1 MYEERFAD
9 AIRQITTDCP
19 FQDKHL
25 DVELAMTLDYAS
37 RTCACG
43 RDRSDLDPAFS
54 SAFRYLEK
62 HCAFHKI
69 HGAHSVAE
77 TDNRFRAKTR
87 DRLVC
92 KSQFAASSRELTFAD
107 QTIARLGAKTIV
119 SFSDGMRT
127 MDLVEGAVLFQIP
140 KGAREGRI
148 KIAAIAAASTG
159 ATGII
164 ERHGQ
169 FYVKVL
175 VLEGT
180 VRCYLTNR
188 VGESELMH
196 PGQILITK
204 PDVTALPDPA
214 DFDIARVMK
223 TCLLVR
229 DFPPLLSQRLI
240 ESEEQKQSVLIAKG
254 TYIPSNLVI
263 FGRGTLVNL
272 VNPTPAPLQKPQTNT
287 GH

>member
-1 MYEERFAD
+1 MLVCLIVTAICLDAVQLKEGRVTHVVNDVKLSPPQAPPRRAAVGESVRDGD
-9 AIRQITTDCP
+9 AISTGAP
-19 FQDKHL
+19 
-25 DVELAMTLDYAS
+25 
-37 RTCACG
+37 G
-43 RDRSDLDPAFS
+43 RS
-54 SAFRYLEK
+54 
-62 HCAFHKI
+62 
-69 HGAHSVAE
+69 
-77 TDNRFRAKTR
+77 
-87 DRLVC
+87 
-92 KSQFAASSRELTFAD
+92 ELTFAD

-119 SFSDGMRT
+119 SFRDGMRT
-127 MDLVEGAVLFQIP
+127 MDLVEGTVLFQIP
-140 KGAREGRI
+140 KGAGGLKI
-148 KIAAIAAASTG
+148 KTAAIAAASAG

-188 VGESELMH
+188 VGESLLAH

-214 DFDIARVMK
+214 DFNIARVMK

-240 ESEEQKQSVLIAKG
+240 ESEEQKQSELIAKG